1 LKLASLA
8 LSSRAVC
15 DMQAQLFPDVESAGP
30 ESARRPKSDQRYLSA
45 WKVEVQDAL
54 ATSGPVWNQQVVELY
69 NTESQVS
76 DWPVILS
83 PLHACDSSLV
93 LIRDSSLPAH
103 HAV

>member
-1 LKLASLA
+1 MDLHERL
-8 LSSRAVC
+8 
-15 DMQAQLFPDVESAGP
+15 QAQLFPDVESAGP

-76 DWPVILS
+76 DWPVILP
-83 PLHACDSSLV
+83 PLHSCDSSLFLLLSCDLV